1 MRGEFRLLGEKVVVT
16 GTEEEVFGKG
26 YGRKKG
32 RLELSLEEAAFL
44 LETGRLQIKQLNFK
58 EFLEHALSVS
68 PRFGVRYLVYRDL
81 KDRGYA
87 VQPAG
92 GGGGRGG
99 GGVGFWLY
107 PRGAKPGEK
116 PAKYFIR
123 IFSELDFLALS
134 ELGEL
139 LALAENMRK
148 ESILAVVDAESD
160 VTYYELKEAKF
171 EGLQGEKKAGKRERG
186 EEEEEQE
193 EEQEVEQE
201 VEQEE
206 EQGKEEKKKA
216 KVSLLGDRVVLLDSG
231 LAESLYK
238 KHFYGKLTK
247 ERRLLL
253 SFVEATYLSK
263 AGLLETSFK
272 QFVEHATAVES
283 DFLEKYAVYEDLR
296 ANGLVVKTGF
306 KFGSHFRVYKA
317 GQQKHSSYLIH
328 VLPKE
333 HIFSLP
339 ELSRAVRLAHGV
351 RKRMI
356 FAHQTFREQTFRKSL
371 IKSNNASLQPFK
383 KSLIKNASLQPF
395 RKSLIK
401 NASLQKVFYVE
412 VGRKKL

>member
-58 EFLEHALSVS
+58 EFLERALSVS

-92 GGGGRGG
+92 GGGGRGGGRGG

-186 EEEEEQE
+186 EEE

-296 ANGLVVKTGF
+296 ENGLVVKTGF
-306 KFGSHFRVYKA
+306 KFGSHFRVYRA
-317 GQQKHSSYLIH
+317 GEKKHSSYLIH

-371 IKSNNASLQPFK
+371 IKSNNASLQ
-383 KSLIKNASLQPF
+383 
-395 RKSLIK
+395 
-401 NASLQKVFYVE
+401 KVFYVE

>member
-16 GTEEEVFGKG
+16 GLEGAEADLVGKG

-44 LETGRLQIKQLNFK
+44 LETGRLQIKQLNFE

-92 GGGGRGG
+92 GGGGRGGGRGG

-193 EEQEVEQE
+193 VEQEEEQEVEQK

-371 IKSNNASLQPFK
+371 IKSNNASLQ
-383 KSLIKNASLQPF
+383 
-395 RKSLIK
+395 
-401 NASLQKVFYVE
+401 KVFYVE

>member
-44 LETGRLQIKQLNFK
+44 LETGRLQIKQLNFE
-58 EFLEHALSVS
+58 EFLERALSVS

-92 GGGGRGG
+92 GGGGRGGGRGG

-171 EGLQGEKKAGKRERG
+171 EGLQGEKKEGKRERG
-186 EEEEEQE
+186 EE
-193 EEQEVEQE
+193 E

-371 IKSNNASLQPFK
+371 IKSNNASLQ
-383 KSLIKNASLQPF
+383 IF

>member
-16 GTEEEVFGKG
+16 GLEGAEADLVGKG

-58 EFLEHALSVS
+58 EFLERALSVS

-92 GGGGRGG
+92 GGGGRGGGRGG

-186 EEEEEQE
+186 EEEE
-193 EEQEVEQE
+193 EQE

-317 GQQKHSSYLIH
+317 GEKKHSSYLIH

-383 KSLIKNASLQPF
+383 KSLIKNASLQ
-395 RKSLIK
+395 
-401 NASLQKVFYVE
+401 KVFYVE

>member
-26 YGRKKG
+26 YRRKKG

-44 LETGRLQIKQLNFK
+44 LETGRLQIKQLNFE
-58 EFLEHALSVS
+58 EFLERALSVS

-92 GGGGRGG
+92 GGGGRGGGRGG

-193 EEQEVEQE
+193 

-247 ERRLLL
+247 EKRLLL

-317 GQQKHSSYLIH
+317 GEKKHSSYLIH

-371 IKSNNASLQPFK
+371 IKSNNASLQTFK
-383 KSLIKNASLQPF
+383 
-395 RKSLIK
+395 KSLIK